1 MPDAT
6 ETLVARPSEVD
17 GAPALGS
24 LDRAGCEKI
33 LARNKVGRLAFALH
47 DRVNVIPVNF
57 IYADGWIYGRTQP
70 GGKLFQILRN
80 RRVAFEVDEQDGMFS
95 WRSVIVHGPLYAI
108 DPETDSRQRVIYE
121 SALKLIRSSFPAALT
136 ENDPV
141 PFRTELFRIQATEM
155 SGRASSSGGVRI
167 MPTKPNTPDIGTNAE
182 ADAVLSAAARVA
194 VAKVYGSPEDVN
206 VDAFD
211 NVVVLSGTVDT
222 AAERAQIER
231 ELLAIPTVKAIVQ
244 QIETTFPAQIQ
255 PSSSELAR
263 SALRELNNGPP
274 IAGSDIKLIVEHDW
288 LRAEGSAASQDAKE
302 EALRRLRSVT
312 GVRGVLDSIRI

>member
-1 MPDAT
+1 MQDAT
-6 ETLVARPSEVD
+6 AALAPPATELD

-24 LDRAGCEKI
+24 LDRAGCEEI
-33 LARNKVGRLAFALH
+33 LVRNKVGRLAFALH

-80 RRVAFEVDEQDGMFS
+80 RRVAFEVDEQDGIFS

-108 DPETDSRQRVIYE
+108 DPESNANQRVIYE
-121 SALKLIRSSFPAALT
+121 SALKLIRSSFPTALT
-136 ENDPV
+136 ESDPV
-141 PFRTELFRIQATEM
+141 PFRTELFRIEATEM
-155 SGRASSSGGVRI
+155 SGRSSSGGGVRI
-167 MPTKPNTPDIGTNAE
+167 MPTQPNTPDKGTNAE
-182 ADAVLSAAARVA
+182 ADASLSAAARA
-194 VAKVYGSPEDVN
+194 AIAKVYASPQDVN

-211 NVVVLSGTVDT
+211 NVVVLSGTMDT
-222 AAERAQIER
+222 AAERTETER
-231 ELLAIPTVKAIVQ
+231 QLLAMPTVKAIVQ
-244 QIETTFPAQIQ
+244 QIETAYPAQLQ
-255 PSSSELAR
+255 PSPSELAR

-274 IAGSDIKLIVEHDW
+274 LAGSDIKIIVEHDW
-288 LRAEGSAASQDAKE
+288 LRAEGTAKSQDAKE